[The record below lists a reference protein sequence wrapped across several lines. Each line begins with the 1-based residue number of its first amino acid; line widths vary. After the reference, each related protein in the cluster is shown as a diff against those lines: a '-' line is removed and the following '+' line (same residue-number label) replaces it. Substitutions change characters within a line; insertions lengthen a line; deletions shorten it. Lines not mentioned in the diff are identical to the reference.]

1 MFLQTECERLT
12 NEVNSGD
19 RLKKR
24 KRILKQENG
33 KLNTKKLDK
42 VDGER
47 RGTMDHIKGEKRE
60 PGMQEQNQT

>member
-1 MFLQTECERLT
+1 MECERLT

-24 KRILKQENG
+24 KGILTQENG
-33 KLNTKKLDK
+33 KLNTKKLDM

-47 RGTMDHIKGEKRE
+47 RGTMDHIKGGKRNRNARTG
-60 PGMQEQNQT
+60 PKHDSM

>member
-12 NEVNSGD
+12 NEVNTGD

-24 KRILKQENG
+24 KGILTEENG

-47 RGTMDHIKGEKRE
+47 KGTMDHIKGGKKE
-60 PGMQEQNQT
+60 PGMQEQDQT